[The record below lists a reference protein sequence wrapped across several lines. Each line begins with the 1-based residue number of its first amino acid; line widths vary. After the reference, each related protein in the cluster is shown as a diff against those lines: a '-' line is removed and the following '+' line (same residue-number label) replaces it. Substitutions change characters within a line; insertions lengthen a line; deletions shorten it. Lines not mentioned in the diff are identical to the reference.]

1 MILSYYHDMMRN
13 FKYYFLYQNIYYL
26 CIMNTQDT
34 YIFVKSGSEV
44 RIVSYDKKHCT
55 VKRIDTGKHMLVPS
69 SSLKTKNQLCITY

>member
-1 MILSYYHDMMRN
+1 
-13 FKYYFLYQNIYYL
+13 
-26 CIMNTQDT
+26 MNTQDT